1 VTVLVFLHIPKT
13 AGQTVHNALTRAVGQ
28 RNVSPVRVHTQ
39 ASSEDQF
46 PPGYRL
52 YSGHLDWTALEG
64 LPPDR
69 FVFSV
74 LREPRER
81 IASFYFYVRKE
92 AAALSEE
99 DLARPENVGKYRALH
114 WTAEEYFFGGDPP
127 WQQFVRDHYD
137 NFYCSYFATRKMRGL
152 AEVSGLPDEERIR
165 RAVAGTAALD
175 ALYSTVGLARLEA
188 DVARILGKSVPIAC
202 ERVNRGPLDPGLSR
216 WRELLGR
223 LGGHGST
230 ERLEAFA
237 TLDDRLL
244 GRLGIPV

>member
-13 AGQTVHNALTRAVGQ
+13 AGQTVHNALARVVGQ

-39 ASSEDQF
+39 APSANQF
-46 PPGYRL
+46 PPGYGL
-52 YSGHLDWTALEG
+52 YSGHLDWTALDG
-64 LPPDR
+64 LPRDR

-81 IASFYFYVRKE
+81 IASFYFYLRKE

-99 DLARPENVGKYRALH
+99 DLARPENVGKFRALH
-114 WTAEEYFFGGDPP
+114 WTADDYFFGGDPP

-137 NFYCSYFATRKMRGL
+137 NFYCSYLATRKMRGF
-152 AEVSGLPDEERIR
+152 AEVSGLPEEERIR

-175 ALYSTVGLARLEA
+175 AVYSTVGLARLEA
-188 DVARILGKSVPIAC
+188 DVARLLGASVSIAGD
-202 ERVNRGPLDPGLSR
+202 RVNRGPLDPGLSR
-216 WRELLGR
+216 WRELVGR
-223 LGGHGST
+223 LGRDGSA

-244 GRLGIPV
+244 ERLEIPV